1 MSWSATSGSLVLHG
15 VLIIIDFCARVPHA
29 HAQPRPAGCG
39 WANTGTGMLIAVLVV
54 GALIGLACVMA
65 WNMTPNIDDVKVRAA
80 QLAAPDFP

>member
-1 MSWSATSGSLVLHG
+1 M
-15 VLIIIDFCARVPHA
+15 
-29 HAQPRPAGCG
+29 
-39 WANTGTGMLIAVLVV
+39 IAVLVV